1 MGKPEQKR
9 PEYLIGF
16 FKLWALRIIIG
27 SSIAFVARKADNYLD
42 KKYGPSDYDKKIVEL
57 WDAVKGFF

>member
-16 FKLWALRIIIG
+16 LKIWVLRIIVG
-27 SSIAFVARKADNYLD
+27 SSIAFVAKKADNYLD
-42 KKYGPSDYDKKIVEL
+42 EKYGPSDYDKRIIEL
-57 WDAVKGFF
+57 WDSVKNLF

>member
-16 FKLWALRIIIG
+16 LKYWVIRIVIG
-27 SSIAFVARKADNYLD
+27 SSIVFVAGKVDNYLD
-42 KKYGPSDYDKKIVEL
+42 KKFGPAEYDKMILKAWESIKSL
-57 WDAVKGFF
+57 M